1 MFFDQAMASTGAGSY
16 HYGSSS
22 CSGATEPNARVDQ
35 SPETGFGPGQPM
47 AKLDQQYQDTLERF
61 TRTDCTSTREWW
73 NHLCQ
78 LKELE
83 AKAVQKAEEA
93 MEVLVNLHQLKHA
106 ECARLSRKN
115 QQLKDSVPEYYQEQ
129 LESIMMDDVALRQI
143 AINLV
148 DVAKSIK
155 AKEL

>member
-1 MFFDQAMASTGAGSY
+1 MASPGAGNY
-16 HYGSSS
+16 YYGSSS
-22 CSGATEPNARVDQ
+22 RSGATEPNARLDQ
-35 SPETGFGPGQPM
+35 SPEAGLAPSQPVVE
-47 AKLDQQYQDTLERF
+47 LDQQYQDTLERF

-83 AKAVQKAEEA
+83 EKATKEAEEA
-93 MEVLVNLHQLKHA
+93 VEVLVNLHQLKHA
-106 ECARLSRKN
+106 ECARLSRRN
-115 QQLKDSVPEYYQEQ
+115 QQLKDSVLDYYQDQ
-129 LESIMMDDVALRQI
+129 LEAIMMDDVALRQI

-148 DVAKSIK
+148 DVIKSVR

>member
-1 MFFDQAMASTGAGSY
+1 MASTGAGGY

-22 CSGATEPNARVDQ
+22 RSGATEPNARVDQ
-35 SPETGFGPGQPM
+35 SPESGFGPSQPVVG
-47 AKLDQQYQDTLERF
+47 LDQQYQDTLERF

-83 AKAVQKAEEA
+83 AKAVQEAEKAV
-93 MEVLVNLHQLKHA
+93 EVLVNLHQLKHA
-106 ECARLSRKN
+106 ECARLSRRN
-115 QQLKDSVPEYYQEQ
+115 QQLKDSVPDYYQDQ

-143 AINLV
+143 ATNLV
-148 DVAKSIK
+148 DVSKSIR

>member
-1 MFFDQAMASTGAGSY
+1 MASSGTGNY

-22 CSGATEPNARVDQ
+22 RSGATEPNARFDQ
-35 SPETGFGPGQPM
+35 SPEAGLTPSQPM
-47 AKLDQQYQDTLERF
+47 AKLDQQYQDALESF

-83 AKAVQKAEEA
+83 GKATKEAEEA
-93 MEVLVNLHQLKHA
+93 MEVLVNLHQLKLA

-115 QQLKDSVPEYYQEQ
+115 QQLKDSVPDYYQDQ
-129 LESIMMDDVALRQI
+129 LEAIMMDDVALRQI

-148 DVAKSIK
+148 DVIKSVR